1 MARSRASRKGEITA
15 ATWRAAALISS
26 CTPAFL
32 TAGGGWTPA
41 PIDDDCSPVQA
52 RIGMPWSRSS
62 VRISN
67 SARCSARRTSRSPA
81 GLCCTASSHAAIFV
95 LRQCFTPP
103 GGLVALVMTG
113 TLVRPVLRTVDLG
126 GYPRVGRHP
135 APLHSSEQPMGSAAR
150 SRRCHRVARTW
161 LQDRSGLD
169 GWGCRET
176 WFAERDDN
184 TSRLPMCTCPRT
196 NVGWGHGRPCERQPI
211 GCRLQR
217 ASVWP
222 APLHARRPLLWT
234 RAAGRGRGGFMTIG
248 PVTSSTDA
256 TAPTADDLGALAA
269 GTPAKAIEGR
279 SLGRI
284 AWTRLKRDRVAMA
297 GGALVIALI
306 LVAVMA
312 PVVTKLFGHPPDE
325 FHQQLIDS
333 SLQTPKGKFGGISRD
348 FLLGLEPQNGR
359 DLFSRIVYGA
369 RISLVIAF
377 LATALSVVI
386 GTVMGVISGYF
397 GGWVDTV
404 ISRSMDAFLAFPLLL
419 FAIALAGV
427 VPDQAFGL
435 SGNTLR
441 IALLVFIIGFF
452 SWPYIGRI
460 IRGQTLSLRER
471 EFVEAARSLGAR
483 PMYVIF
489 REVLPNLVAPILI
502 YATLLIPTNI
512 LFEAA
517 LSFLGVGVRAPTAT
531 WGGMLSEATHWY
543 QVAPHFMLFPGLA
556 IFVTVLS
563 FNLFGDGLRDAL
575 DPRAR

>member
-26 CTPAFL
+26 CTPVFL

-211 GCRLQR
+211 GCRLQPGLGL
-217 ASVWP
+217 AGALP
-222 APLHARRPLLWT
+222 AVGRCCGLVRQAGEGAR
-234 RAAGRGRGGFMTIG
+234 FMTIG

-256 TAPTADDLGALAA
+256 TAPTADDLALPAGAA
-269 GTPAKAIEGR
+269 AKASEGR

-284 AWTRLKRDRVAMA
+284 AWTRLKRDRVAIA
-297 GGALVIALI
+297 GGVCGN
-306 LVAVMA
+306 V
-312 PVVTKLFGHPPDE
+312 LF
-325 FHQQLIDS
+325 
-333 SLQTPKGKFGGISRD
+333 
-348 FLLGLEPQNGR
+348 GLEPQNGR
-359 DLFSRIVYGA
+359 ALFSRIVYGA
-369 RISLVIAF
+369 RISLLIAF

-483 PMYVIF
+483 PMYIIF